1 MSVHSRISDLF
12 TLSQVVP
19 LIDNHIQLAS
29 LLKQPGGAGMLML
42 NRCNVLELG
51 LLGDQAQSRGY
62 SVYVNIDHSSGV
74 HADLAGIRYLI
85 DTVHV
90 AGIESTNV
98 KVLALAKAAHLA
110 TVLHVYAAD
119 STGLA
124 SALDAVDPQIVDLLD
139 ISPALAI
146 PYIYPPLSRA
156 LPLPFIGSGLISTA
170 TQVQSILGAGALG
183 VLVAQADFT
192 SSSIDV

>member
-1 MSVHSRISDLF
+1 MSAHSRIGDLF
-12 TLSQVVP
+12 SLSQVVP
-19 LIDNHIQLAS
+19 LIDSYTQFAS
-29 LLKQPGGAGMLML
+29 LLKQSGSAGMLML
-42 NRCNVLELG
+42 YRCNVLELG
-51 LLGDQAQSRGY
+51 LLSDQAQRKGY
-62 SVYVNIDHSSGV
+62 SVYVNIDHISGV
-74 HADLAGIRYLI
+74 HADPAGIRYLI

-98 KVLALAKAAHLA
+98 KVLALAKVAQLA

-124 SALDAVDPQIVDLLD
+124 SALDAADPQIVDLLD

-146 PYIYPPLSRA
+146 PYIYPPLSHA

-183 VLVAQADFT
+183 VLVAQTDFT
-192 SSSIDV
+192 SSSIDM